1 MNQGQKVSTKTSVK
15 VLTVTLIAVSIMAL
29 SAAAGIAL
37 KKTKT
42 PASVVTFTKNNSVP
56 GIGQTIP
63 PASVD
68 QLLFNFDINATDKA
82 VIVSS
87 IKFNSSNS
95 VKKLT
100 LLRRDGDPDY
110 STNKATFTNL
120 GEVTPGKASTAIF
133 NNLNL
138 SIPAQGKI
146 NLWLKGDFND
156 VDKTDSIKFS
166 VKDATLKGASSS
178 DKFTF
183 KNLSATGDQI
193 TVMGRSKLPTITM
206 TLPEDGSFVSP
217 GMIMWQTKNYPSSAK
232 VDLYLLEIVEGG
244 GIKFSQVIMP
254 ITIDKITK
262 SKTTGTSGTFY
273 GSWSRPNDLEAGNYQ
288 IFAGCDS
295 GSGFEYGC
303 NPGYSGVFSI
313 N

>member
-1 MNQGQKVSTKTSVK
+1 MNQEKKVATKTSSK
-15 VLTVTLIAVSIMAL
+15 VLTAAIVGVAVIGFA
-29 SAAAGIAL
+29 AAAGIAL
-37 KKTKT
+37 KKAKT
-42 PASVVTFTKNNSVP
+42 PASVVTFTRNDSVP
-56 GIGQTIP
+56 GIGQTVP
-63 PASVD
+63 PASFD
-68 QLLFNFDINATDKA
+68 QLLFNFDISATGKS
-82 VIVSS
+82 VTVSS

-95 VKKLT
+95 VKKLI

-120 GEVTPGKASTAIF
+120 GEVTPGKASAAVF

-166 VKDATLKGASSS
+166 VKDATLKGTSSS

-183 KNLSATGDQI
+183 KNLSATGDNI
-193 TVMGRSKLPTITM
+193 TVKGRKDLPTIAM
-206 TLPEDGSFVSP
+206 TLPKDGSFVSP
-217 GMIMWQTKNYPSSAK
+217 GMIMWKTKNYPSSAK
-232 VDLYLLEIVEGG
+232 VDLYLLKIVEGG
-244 GIKFSQVIMP
+244 GIKFSQVVMP
-254 ITIDKITK
+254 ITLGNIKK
-262 SKTTGTSGTFY
+262 SNTTGTSGTFS
-273 GSWSRPNDLEAGNYQ
+273 GSWSFPSDLEKGNYQ

-303 NPGYSGVFSI
+303 NPGYSGVFSH
-313 N
+313 